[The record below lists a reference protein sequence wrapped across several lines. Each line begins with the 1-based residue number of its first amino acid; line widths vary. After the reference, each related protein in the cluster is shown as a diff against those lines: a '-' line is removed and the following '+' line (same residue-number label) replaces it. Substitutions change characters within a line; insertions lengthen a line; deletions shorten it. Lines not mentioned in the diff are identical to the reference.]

1 MTHGNHRFQKLK
13 GSQMLERARKLG
25 FRNVVVISSSIVRIG
40 KILMDEK
47 DFTGPV
53 LPNFM
58 STPNSVRLEYPQI
71 GLALEWNISDK
82 MGLKMDSFTSK
93 NADEKQLAI
102 QAKVA
107 VELDTFNK
115 STGSTVTG
123 EALDRPSP

>member
-82 MGLKMDSFTSK
+82 MGLKMDHS
-93 NADEKQLAI
+93 LARM
-102 QAKVA
+102 
-107 VELDTFNK
+107 LMRNN
-115 STGSTVTG
+115 
-123 EALDRPSP
+123 